1 MNVESLIK
9 VKTNPNIPEI
19 APGDTVRVSTKV
31 VEGGKERIQPF
42 QGVVIKVQRGGTGAN
57 FTVRRITYGV
67 GVERTF
73 PFYSPRVEK
82 VEVIRHGKVRRAK
95 LYYLRGRSGK
105 AARIKE
111 RRVDKEKELARAK
124 TIQAQ
129 PEPELAQEET
139 EAATAQEELVQEEPE
154 AVTAQEEPAQEEPE
168 KVQVQGELAEEQP
181 EALAPEEDSSQ
192 KEAETVQAKGEL
204 VPEEPEAAQGQEEPE
219 DKSE

>member
-1 MNVESLIK
+1 MWKCKCTGSSEYRGSLSYK
-9 VKTNPNIPEI
+9 
-19 APGDTVRVSTKV
+19 
-31 VEGGKERIQPF
+31 
-42 QGVVIKVQRGGTGAN
+42 
-57 FTVRRITYGV
+57 RRHGV
-67 GVERTF
+67 GAVHILFVERTAAAAC
-73 PFYSPRVEK
+73 YKAQTKLRNT
-82 VEVIRHGKVRRAK
+82 HG
-95 LYYLRGRSGK
+95 
-105 AARIKE
+105 
-111 RRVDKEKELARAK
+111 
-124 TIQAQ
+124 QAQ
-129 PEPELAQEET
+129 LFIRKASKRAQEET